1 MPMTREQILTHAMTL
16 GAAEREALAEEL
28 LQSISDGDRDA
39 IDAAWLAEARS
50 REEAF
55 ARGEMST
62 SPLGDVLAR
71 VRSKAPR

>member
-1 MPMTREQILTHAMTL
+1 MPMTKEQILTHAMTL
-16 GAAEREALAEEL
+16 GAGEREALAEEL
-28 LQSISDGDRDA
+28 LQSIAEGDRA
-39 IDAAWLAEARS
+39 ALDAAWLAETRS

-62 SPLGDVLAR
+62 SPLEDVLAR